1 MATARKQ
8 AGKGLRLAAS
18 WPRLLL
24 LLALILAGLAWYYG
38 PEMAARAEIGT
49 AYGARVACSCRHA
62 GGRSLADC
70 EKDFEPG
77 MELVSLSESPE
88 AKSVT
93 ASVPLLASHT
103 ATWREGYG
111 CMLEEWER

>member
-1 MATARKQ
+1 MATAKTRT
-8 AGKGLRLAAS
+8 GRSGRLAAS

-24 LLALILAGLAWYYG
+24 LAALILAALGWYYG
-38 PEMAARAEIGT
+38 PDLSAKAGIGT

-77 MELVSLSESPE
+77 MELVSLSEDE
-88 AKSVT
+88 KAKSVT

-111 CMLEEWER
+111 CVLEKWER